1 MSMDSILARTTA
13 CQVTTDA
20 NRHLFDKINGGTY
33 TSAECEQILR
43 TITTEGLNAADAM
56 LADGLKIQQLVEE
69 EDNKVNTMP
78 GNKVWKAKQ
87 IIAESKE
94 EADKANMGKTEEQKV
109 DPTFTTDT
117 VSLAQAEAEELNLTT
132 RVVTGIKEGVAKSLT
147 AIFGIEIVHSVTHD
161 EEGSCKKPID
171 DWKLHEI
178 YTAIRAA
185 AVKPS
190 PQYVINMLINFLKFK
205 FHFKKSALENL
216 NKINTIVTSL
226 KNNGAKIDPSIIAL
240 IIMNNYTY
248 AAANTT
254 WGTEYARVLEEAR
267 NAFGPKYEHTT
278 ESVETLIG
286 LAKKADEVRNREKA
300 PSPDTMSANQQQE
313 VHNIFQAVGYETES
327 YDDEASSAMSAESS
341 SVDTRNTR
349 SRSRRNNNNRNR
361 DRSRSRA
368 RDGEEEWTVANQ
380 PCPYCKAVEKKGR
393 HVGIPNEKCYLNPEV
408 KGFIPKWAF
417 ELKNKNKKE

>member
-267 NAFGPKYEHTT
+267 NAFDPKYEHTT
-278 ESVETLIG
+278 ASVETLIG
-286 LAKKADEVRNREKA
+286 FAKKADEVRNREKGA
-300 PSPDTMSANQQQE
+300 FP
-313 VHNIFQAVGYETES
+313 
-327 YDDEASSAMSAESS
+327 
-341 SVDTRNTR
+341 
-349 SRSRRNNNNRNR
+349 RNNVCQ
-361 DRSRSRA
+361 SATGGAQYLPS
-368 RDGEEEWTVANQ
+368 
-380 PCPYCKAVEKKGR
+380 GR
-393 HVGIPNEKCYLNPEV
+393 I
-408 KGFIPKWAF
+408 
-417 ELKNKNKKE
+417 

>member
-1 MSMDSILARTTA
+1 MSMDSILARTTS
-13 CQVTTDA
+13 CQVTMDA
-20 NRHLFDKINGGTY
+20 NRHLFNKINGNTY

-43 TITTEGLNAADAM
+43 EVTTNGLNAADAM
-56 LADGLKIQQLVEE
+56 LADGLNIQQLVEE
-69 EDNKVNTMP
+69 KDNKVNTMK
-78 GNKVWKAKQ
+78 GNKVWKAQQ
-87 IIAESKE
+87 IIAESKKE
-94 EADKANMGKTEEQKV
+94 TDKANEGKTEEDKV
-109 DPTFTTDT
+109 DQPFTTDT
-117 VSLAQAEAEELNLTT
+117 VSLAQAEAEERNLST

-147 AIFGIEIVHSVTHD
+147 EIFGMDVVHSVTHD

-171 DWKLHEI
+171 DWKLHDI

-185 AVKPS
+185 AVKPT
-190 PQYVINMLINFLKFK
+190 PQYVLNMLINFLKFK

-248 AAANTT
+248 AAANPT

-267 NAFGPKYEHTT
+267 NTFGPKYEHTP
-278 ESVETLIG
+278 ESVEDLIG
-286 LAKKADEVRNREKA
+286 LAKKADAVRNRDKA

-313 VHNIFQAVGYETES
+313 VHNIFQAVGYETDS

-368 RDGEEEWTVANQ
+368 RDGEEEWTVENQ
-380 PCPYCKAVEKKGR
+380 PCPHCKAVGKKGR
-393 HVGIPNEKCYLNPEV
+393 HVGIANEKCYLNPEV

-417 ELKNKNKKE
+417 DLKNKKE